1 MCAVSMVTDFYRD
14 KWNPF
19 DIPTDRIV
27 ITRQQWEEYLELK
40 RKMEEFD
47 KRTNQPD
54 CVKPEVAEW
63 EKLMEDFLRRK
74 GILK

>member
-19 DIPTDRIV
+19 DISTNRIV
-27 ITRQQWEEYLELK
+27 ITKQQWEEYLELK
-40 RKMEEFD
+40 RRMEEYD

-54 CVKPEVAEW
+54 CIKPEVADW
-63 EKLMEDFLRRK
+63 EKLMEDFLKRK
-74 GILK
+74 GIL

>member
-19 DIPTDRIV
+19 DISTNHIV
-27 ITRQQWEEYLELK
+27 ITKQQWEEYLELK
-40 RKMEEFD
+40 RRMEEYD

-54 CVKPEVAEW
+54 CIKPEVADW
-63 EKLMEDFLRRK
+63 EKLMEDFLKRK
-74 GILK
+74 GIL